1 MFKRFSTEAFM
12 LDSFPRR
19 EADKVFL
26 FFSKKYGKIFAVGK
40 SIRKI
45 SSKLNAGLDFFALS
59 RVEFIQGRNYKILVY
74 AEIKNEAVSFRR
86 SLHRLKAAFKTR
98 DFLSRVI
105 KGTEPDLAVWQVFSS
120 AVEAL
125 KKSSLPLF
133 SFLIYQNF
141 SWRLL
146 QELGYEMN
154 FKICAEC
161 KKEVASFGLFSQKGF
176 LCPDCSKKTHQK
188 ENMVRLKENERKVLE
203 KIRRASL
210 DDLEEA
216 EVSLLEA
223 KKAENILDFFLED
236 LY

>member
-1 MFKRFSTEAFM
+1 M
-12 LDSFPRR
+12 DSFPRK

-59 RVEFIQGRNYKILVY
+59 RVEFIQGRSYKILVY
-74 AEIKNEAVSFRR
+74 AEIKNEAVSFRK

-105 KGTEPDLAVWQVFSS
+105 KGTEPDLGIWRVFSR

-125 KKSSLPLF
+125 KKSSSPLF

-141 SWRLL
+141 SWQAL

-154 FKICAEC
+154 FKACVEC
-161 KKEVASFGLFSQKGF
+161 KKEVSSFGLFSQKGF
-176 LCPDCSKKTHQK
+176 LCSDCGEETFQK
-188 ENMVRLKENERKVLE
+188 ENVIRLEKNERRVLE
-203 KIRRASL
+203 RIKRSSL
-210 DDLEEA
+210 DELEGV
-216 EVSLLEA
+216 EVSLIEA
-223 KKAENILDFFLED
+223 KKAEKVLDFFLED